1 MYYNGN
7 EIKGLYYNGTAVQ
20 NAWYNGVQVWPMN
33 EILSY
38 RVYIEWDPVKDDNIC
53 IDGMWLNGSAMT
65 TAMFE
70 MSPGST
76 TTLDASVNINGS
88 WSTMTTEEVNKMI
101 ANGTESL
108 QKYCRGI
115 SFRLKP
121 DWGFDS
127 FSWKTD
133 QYYAPTGYQTIEI
146 FANGSEQSN
155 LEAKKTIN
163 QTPNTTYTANRG
175 DT

>member
-20 NAWYNGVQVWPMN
+20 NAWYNGVQIWPNN

-38 RVYIEWDPVKDDNIC
+38 RIYLEWDPVKDENIC
-53 IDGMWLNGSAMT
+53 IDGMWWNGAQMT
-65 TAMFE
+65 TGMFE
-70 MSPGST
+70 QTPGGTS
-76 TTLDASVNINGS
+76 LDASVNINGS
-88 WSTMTTEEVNKMI
+88 WVSLTTAEVEKMI
-101 ANGTESL
+101 SGDTDSL

-115 SFRLKP
+115 TFRLKP
-121 DWGFDS
+121 DWGFNS

-133 QYYAPTGYQTIEI
+133 QYYAPTGNQTIEI
-146 FANGSEQSN
+146 FANGSERSN

-163 QTPNTTYTANRG
+163 QTTNTTYTVNRG